1 MGLFFLNPL
10 SGVCSFIKL
19 QERAKTRAATLSF
32 FPSVYLVAPLR
43 ANAQTALLHEPGTT
57 QRSSALPNPLSG
69 ICSLLKLHERAK
81 NPLHP
86 ASLANN
92 LLLQHLA
99 RECTTSP
106 SHTLMSFQSYNTF
119 PVP

>member
-43 ANAQTALLHEPGTT
+43 ANAQTALLHAWHYST
-57 QRSSALPNPLSG
+57 QQRPPK
-69 ICSLLKLHERAK
+69 SLKRD
-81 NPLHP
+81 
-86 ASLANN
+86 
-92 LLLQHLA
+92 LQL
-99 RECTTSP
+99 T
-106 SHTLMSFQSYNTF
+106 
-119 PVP
+119 